1 MTSTLPSGVCNNWV
15 AISPINTQ
23 HAAKEVFMVSKFPI
37 LEKRVRRVPR
47 QFSWVDQRLVREQ
60 YINRLSH
67 PAAALYLF
75 LVTVSD
81 AQGMSYYADTSI
93 RKRLSM
99 DPATLDKARDKLVRI
114 GLIAWENPL
123 YQVLS
128 LDPVSPP
135 PRPAMAQAESLGEIF
150 KQAMG
155 GL

>member
-1 MTSTLPSGVCNNWV
+1 
-15 AISPINTQ
+15 
-23 HAAKEVFMVSKFPI
+23 MVSKFPI

-47 QFSWVDQRLVREQ
+47 QFSWIDQRLVREQ

-99 DPATLDKARDKLVRI
+99 DSATLDKARDKLVRI

>member
-1 MTSTLPSGVCNNWV
+1 
-15 AISPINTQ
+15 
-23 HAAKEVFMVSKFPI
+23 MVSKFPI

-47 QFSWVDQRLVREQ
+47 QFSWIDQRLVREQ

-81 AQGMSYYADTSI
+81 AKGMSYYGDTSI
-93 RKRLSM
+93 MKRLSM
-99 DPATLDKARDKLVRI
+99 DPATLNQARDNLVWI

-135 PRPAMAQAESLGEIF
+135 PRPAQAESLGEIF

-155 GL
+155 GV